1 MDIKVEPS
9 SGSDSDPSFLQGD
22 ADAPDTD
29 SEETEV
35 SYVFPEVKCEI
46 KVSSPLSSCLFLNP
60 IVAADRVIFV
70 LNASA
75 CMCTG

>member
-1 MDIKVEPS
+1 MLFTSQHIMDIKVEPT

-35 SYVFPEVKCEI
+35 SYVFSEVKCEI
-46 KVSSPLSSCLFLNP
+46 KVS
-60 IVAADRVIFV
+60 
-70 LNASA
+70 
-75 CMCTG
+75 

>member
-22 ADAPDTD
+22 ADVPDTD
-29 SEETEV
+29 SEEAEV

-46 KVSSPLSSCLFLNP
+46 KVS
-60 IVAADRVIFV
+60 
-70 LNASA
+70 
-75 CMCTG
+75 